1 MAERVKDT
9 NEMIRQMRP
18 ALRDGSY
25 HFVHVADTELAA
37 RAMLMSIASFAE
49 DEGLSLILPSAAL
62 SELGLID
69 DMPMR
74 CITLQVH
81 SALDGVGLT
90 AAVATV
96 LAENG
101 IPCNMVAAYHHDH
114 AFVPAES
121 AEEAVALLES
131 IAG

>member
-25 HFVHVADTELAA
+25 HFVHVADTEIAA

-49 DEGLSLILPSAAL
+49 DEGLSLILPVPAMC
-62 SELGLID
+62 ELGLIE

-96 LAENG
+96 LADNS

-114 AFVPAES
+114 AFVPEDMAEK
-121 AEEAVALLES
+121 ALVLLES
-131 IAG
+131 ISG

>member
-1 MAERVKDT
+1 MTERVKDT
-9 NEMIRQMRP
+9 KEMIRQMRP

-49 DEGLSLILPSAAL
+49 DEGLSLVVPAPAL
-62 SELGLID
+62 TELGLSD
-69 DMPMR
+69 EMPMR

-90 AAVATV
+90 AAVATL
-96 LAENG
+96 LADNG

-114 AFVPAES
+114 AFVPAEM
-121 AEEAVALLES
+121 AERALELLQDL
-131 IAG
+131 AD